1 MQIGGL
7 GSEVWL
13 GTLLARMDARTTS
26 VPFEC
31 AVRVTSSYKVLIVAE
46 DIIAV
51 L

>member
-13 GTLLARMDARTTS
+13 GTLLARTTS
-26 VPFEC
+26 VLCTFEC

-46 DIIAV
+46 DIAV

>member
-13 GTLLARMDARTTS
+13 GTLLARTTS
-26 VPFEC
+26 VPLS
-31 AVRVTSSYKVLIVAE
+31 VTISYKVLIVAE
-46 DIIAV
+46 NIAV

>member
-26 VPFEC
+26 VPLSVPC
-31 AVRVTSSYKVLIVAE
+31 V
-46 DIIAV
+46 
-51 L
+51 